1 MIPTLGRIVH
11 YTTSANQAGDPVT
24 YAAIITQVRP
34 HTEFHEGQLPA
45 DSLENESRVSLH
57 VFCHENFNVGSL
69 DLQEPPWSKEPKVG
83 YWSWPPRV

>member
-1 MIPTLGRIVH
+1 MIPTLGRVVH

-34 HTEFHEGQLPA
+34 HREFYEGQQIPQK
-45 DSLENESRVSLH
+45 EEHKVRVSLH

-69 DLQEPPWSKEPKVG
+69 DLPDVNWSPEPKSG
-83 YWSWPPRV
+83 CWSWPPRV

>member
-11 YTTSANQAGDPVT
+11 YTAVSNQAGETVI

-34 HTEFHEGQLPA
+34 HKEFHEGQQIPQK
-45 DSLENESRVSLH
+45 EEHKVRVSLH

-69 DLQEPPWSKEPKVG
+69 ELPDVTGHPEPRPG
-83 YWSWPPRV
+83 CWSWPPRV